1 MKPAHIRV
9 QELQKE
15 VANLAELR
23 DEAQS
28 EMDSN
33 MDEAIYYRKK
43 ASEAE
48 ARMYARQEE
57 IDARLAEI
65 TELEEQQEVLVHAAT
80 A

>member
-1 MKPAHIRV
+1 MKPTHIRI

-23 DEAQS
+23 DEAKS
-28 EMDSN
+28 EMNSN
-33 MDEAIYYRKK
+33 LDEAIYFRKK
-43 ASEAE
+43 AVEAE
-48 ARMYARQEE
+48 ERMHARQEE

-65 TELEEQQEVLVHAAT
+65 TDLEEQEVLVHAAS

>member
-1 MKPAHIRV
+1 MKPAHIRI

-15 VANLAELR
+15 VTNLAELR
-23 DEAQS
+23 DEAKS

-33 MDEAIYYRKK
+33 MDEALYYRKK

-48 ARMYARQEE
+48 VRMYARQEE
-57 IDARLAEI
+57 IDARLAKI
-65 TELEEQQEVLVHAAT
+65 TELEEQEVLVHAAT